1 MASSLQTQAKDVNPE
16 LKRTLDKFVRGA
28 LTQGTELL
36 HTMRDLKRTKVAE
49 EISRQRRSQKN
60 QQLKSGRVLTVEHAR
75 KIVKQ
80 KENDMLGKARKLIE
94 LADVQIRNMYKKLFT
109 EAAKVAR
116 KYRLDGRLE
125 PLYIIDQEG
134 NGWSL
139 CRG

>member
-1 MASSLQTQAKDVNPE
+1 LASSLQTQAKDVNPE
-16 LKRTLDKFVRGA
+16 LKKTLDKFVRRV

-60 QQLKSGRVLTVEHAR
+60 QQLKSGGVLTVEHAH

-80 KENDMLGKARKLIE
+80 KEDDMLGKVRKLVE
-94 LADVQIRNMYKKLFT
+94 CADAQIRNMYKKLFA

-116 KYRLDGRLE
+116 KYRLDGRLK
-125 PLYIIDQEG
+125 PLYIMD
-134 NGWSL
+134 
-139 CRG
+139 